1 MTKATARHWAVMA
14 APLVEL
20 SLLAPE
26 VRGSN
31 PISDITEQ
39 FSTNFKTWLSRTYCW
54 FRPWRCTFWTSLV
67 WVCTTI
73 FGHSVKRKRRNPS
86 LTGPELRPEGPGSPS
101 AEPGTELGV
110 RYWPCCDNFCGRPLK
125 QLVLSTSL
133 NSTHMVEG
141 TRALIGWSP

>member
-39 FSTNFKTWLSRTYCW
+39 FSTNFNLEKM
-54 FRPWRCTFWTSLV
+54 
-67 WVCTTI
+67 
-73 FGHSVKRKRRNPS
+73 K
-86 LTGPELRPEGPGSPS
+86 
-101 AEPGTELGV
+101 V
-110 RYWPCCDNFCGRPLK
+110 RENE
-125 QLVLSTSL
+125 
-133 NSTHMVEG
+133 THREEA
-141 TRALIGWSP
+141 T